1 LENEKQELYLSYISF
16 AYIELLSGIRI
27 FSLIS
32 GKNKTFQER
41 NLLVEAKSCWN
52 F

>member
-1 LENEKQELYLSYISF
+1 MENEKQELYLSYISF
-16 AYIELLSGIRI
+16 ANLDLLSGIRI

-41 NLLVEAKSCWN
+41 NLLAKAKSCWN